1 MKVHRTL
8 DDWTLLGSVFDK
20 IGRRFLST
28 VFGKQLLL
36 FFSALYSFFA
46 EGRNLRSDLRNIIRQ
61 IYFTGVEVFPVLFV
75 ISVLTGTVTIVE
87 ALTVM
92 PRVGFSDAFGG
103 LLVVVMVR
111 EIGPILTAF
120 LVSGRSGSALT
131 TMIGTMAINSEVD
144 ALATLGVN
152 PVRYLVMPALLGGI
166 VSMLLANLLFSVCG
180 ICGGFAV
187 AKLLVL
193 ASGESLNL
201 NLSWHYIS
209 ESILLSL
216 TATDFVMSILKPV
229 AFGIIIFINACYHG
243 LNIRR
248 DIRQVPKATS
258 RSVIY
263 SFLFVI
269 VIDVLFSLFYIFDYA
284 NQMSRII

>member
-20 IGRRFLST
+20 LGRRFLST

-46 EGRNLRSDLRNIIRQ
+46 EGQNLRGDLRNIIRQ
-61 IYFTGVEVFPVLFV
+61 IYFTVVEVFPVLFIV
-75 ISVLTGTVTIVE
+75 SVLTGTVTIVE
-87 ALTVM
+87 AMTVM

-120 LVSGRSGSALT
+120 LISGRSGSALT

-152 PVRYLVMPALLGGI
+152 PVRYLVMPALFGGI
-166 VSMLLANLLFSVCG
+166 VAMLLANILFSACG

-187 AKLLVL
+187 AKILVL
-193 ASGESLNL
+193 ASRESLNL

-216 TATDFVMSILKPV
+216 TATDFVMAILKPV
-229 AFGIIIFINACYHG
+229 AFAIIIFTNACYHG

-269 VIDVLFSLFYIFDYA
+269 VIDVLFSLFYIFDYT

>member
-61 IYFTGVEVFPVLFV
+61 IYFTAVEVFPVLFV
-75 ISVLTGTVTIVE
+75 VSVLTGTVTIVE

-111 EIGPILTAF
+111 EVGPILTAF

-166 VSMLLANLLFSVCG
+166 VSMLLANLLFSACG

-187 AKLLVL
+187 AKLLVH

-216 TATDFVMSILKPV
+216 TATDFVMSILKPI

>member
-61 IYFTGVEVFPVLFV
+61 IYFTAVEVFPVLFV
-75 ISVLTGTVTIVE
+75 VSVLTGTVTIVE

-216 TATDFVMSILKPV
+216 TATDFVMSILKPI